1 MYKLG
6 LIGYPLG
13 HSMSAVIQQAGF
25 KSIGAEGS
33 YDILETPPE
42 DLISRVKFLKVN
54 DYSGFNITIPLKVPI
69 SLFLDEIDE
78 TANIAGCANTVKILP
93 DKSFKGYNTDIYGFR
108 TAIPNSS
115 RLNGKKAGIIGT
127 GGASRA
133 ATVGLIQTGVKEIN
147 YYCRNIINSTPMV
160 NSMIDAFPE
169 ITFNSYQLQNKI
181 IDLSDL
187 SILVN
192 CTPVGM
198 RGNSMDMTPISKY
211 SLESL
216 PKDALVY
223 DVIYNPI
230 RTLFLQDAEKLGLEI
245 VSGLDMLIYQGAKA
259 LEIWTGKTPDFQAM
273 KIAALEELLI
283 KSSNVSID

>member
-25 KSIGAEGS
+25 KSIGETGS
-33 YDILETPPE
+33 YDILETPPN
-42 DLISRVKFLKVN
+42 DLIDRVKFLKVN
-54 DYSGFNITIPLKVPI
+54 DYDGFNVTIPLKVPI

-78 TANIAGCANTVKILP
+78 TANIAGCANTVKIMP

-108 TAIPNSS
+108 AAIPNAS
-115 RLNGKKAGIIGT
+115 RLDGKTAGIIGT

-133 ATVGLIQTGVKEIN
+133 ATVGLIQAGIKVVN
-147 YYCRNIINSTPMV
+147 YYSRNIINSSAMI
-160 NSMIDAFPE
+160 NSMRNSFPE
-169 ITFNSYQLQNKI
+169 ITFNNYQLQNI
-181 IDLSDL
+181 RELSDV

-198 RGNSMDMTPISKY
+198 RGNSMDMMPITKL
-211 SLESL
+211 SLEEL
-216 PKDALVY
+216 PKDAIVY
-223 DVIYNPI
+223 DVIYNPMK
-230 RTLFLQDAEKLGLEI
+230 TLLLKEAETLGLET

-259 LEIWTGKTPDFQAM
+259 LEIWTGKMPDVQTM
-273 KIAALEELLI
+273 KIAALEELY
-283 KSSNVSID
+283 

>member
-25 KSIGAEGS
+25 KSIGETGS
-33 YDILETPPE
+33 YDILETPPNE
-42 DLISRVKFLKVN
+42 LIDRVKFLKVN
-54 DYSGFNITIPLKVPI
+54 NYDGFNVTIPLKVPI

-78 TANIAGCANTVKILP
+78 TANIAGCANTVKIMP

-115 RLNGKKAGIIGT
+115 RLDGKTAGIVGT

-133 ATVGLIQTGVKEIN
+133 ATVGLIQAGIKVVN
-147 YYCRNIINSTPMV
+147 YYSRNIINSSAMI
-160 NSMIDAFPE
+160 NSMRNSFPE
-169 ITFNSYQLQNKI
+169 ITFNNYQLQNI
-181 IDLSDL
+181 RNLSDI

-198 RGNSMDMTPISKY
+198 RGNSMDMMPITRL
-211 SLESL
+211 SLEEL
-216 PKDALVY
+216 PKDAIVY
-223 DVIYNPI
+223 DVIYNPMK
-230 RTLFLQDAEKLGLEI
+230 TLLLKEAESIGLET

-259 LEIWTGKTPDFQAM
+259 LEIWTGKMPDVQTM
-273 KIAALEELLI
+273 KIAALEELY
-283 KSSNVSID
+283 

>member
-25 KSIGAEGS
+25 KSIGETGS
-33 YDILETPPE
+33 YDILETPPNE
-42 DLISRVKFLKVN
+42 LIDRVKFLKVN
-54 DYSGFNITIPLKVPI
+54 NYDGFNVTIPLKVPI

-78 TANIAGCANTVKILP
+78 TANIAGCANTVKIMP

-115 RLNGKKAGIIGT
+115 RLDGKTAGIIGT

-133 ATVGLIQTGVKEIN
+133 ATVGLIQAGIKVVN
-147 YYCRNIINSTPMV
+147 YYSRNIINSSAMI
-160 NSMIDAFPE
+160 NSMRNSFPE
-169 ITFNSYQLQNKI
+169 ITFNNYQLQNI
-181 IDLSDL
+181 RNLSDI

-198 RGNSMDMTPISKY
+198 RGNSMDMMPITRL
-211 SLESL
+211 SLEEL

-223 DVIYNPI
+223 DVIYNPMK
-230 RTLFLQDAEKLGLEI
+230 TLLLKEAESLGLET

-259 LEIWTGKTPDFQAM
+259 LEIWTGKMPDVQTM
-273 KIAALEELLI
+273 KIAALEELY
-283 KSSNVSID
+283 

>member
-25 KSIGAEGS
+25 KSIGETGS
-33 YDILETPPE
+33 YDILETPPNE
-42 DLISRVKFLKVN
+42 LIDRVKFLKVN
-54 DYSGFNITIPLKVPI
+54 NYDGFNVTIPLKVPI

-78 TANIAGCANTVKILP
+78 TANIAGCANTVKIMP

-115 RLNGKKAGIIGT
+115 RLVGKTAGIIGT

-133 ATVGLIQTGVKEIN
+133 ATVGLIQAGIKVVN
-147 YYCRNIINSTPMV
+147 YYSRNIINSSAMI
-160 NSMIDAFPE
+160 NSMRNSFPE
-169 ITFNSYQLQNKI
+169 ITFNNYQLQNI
-181 IDLSDL
+181 RNLSDI

-198 RGNSMDMTPISKY
+198 RGNSMDMMPITRL
-211 SLESL
+211 SLEEL

-223 DVIYNPI
+223 DVIYNPMK
-230 RTLFLQDAEKLGLEI
+230 TLLLKEAESIGLET

-259 LEIWTGKTPDFQAM
+259 LEIWTGKMPDVQTM
-273 KIAALEELLI
+273 KIAALEELY
-283 KSSNVSID
+283 

>member
-25 KSIGAEGS
+25 KSIGETGS
-33 YDILETPPE
+33 YDILETPPN
-42 DLISRVKFLKVN
+42 DLIDRVKFLKVN
-54 DYSGFNITIPLKVPI
+54 DYDGFNVTIPLKVPI

-78 TANIAGCANTVKILP
+78 TANIAGCANTVKIMP

-108 TAIPNSS
+108 AAIPNAS
-115 RLNGKKAGIIGT
+115 RLDGKTAGIIGT

-133 ATVGLIQTGVKEIN
+133 ATVGLIQAGIKVVN
-147 YYCRNIINSTPMV
+147 YYSRNIINSSAMI
-160 NSMIDAFPE
+160 NSMRNSFPE
-169 ITFNSYQLQNKI
+169 ITFNNYQLQNI
-181 IDLSDL
+181 RELSDV

-198 RGNSMDMTPISKY
+198 RGNSMDMMPITKL
-211 SLESL
+211 SLEELS
-216 PKDALVY
+216 KDAIVY
-223 DVIYNPI
+223 DVIYNPMK
-230 RTLFLQDAEKLGLEI
+230 TLLLKEAETLGLET

-259 LEIWTGKTPDFQAM
+259 LEIWTGKMPDVQTM
-273 KIAALEELLI
+273 KIAALEELY
-283 KSSNVSID
+283 

>member
-25 KSIGAEGS
+25 KSIGETGS
-33 YDILETPPE
+33 YDILETPPNE
-42 DLISRVKFLKVN
+42 LIDRVKFLKVN
-54 DYSGFNITIPLKVPI
+54 NYGGFNVTIPLKVPI

-78 TANIAGCANTVKILP
+78 TANIAGCANTVKIMP

-108 TAIPNSS
+108 AAIPNAS
-115 RLNGKKAGIIGT
+115 RLDGKTAGIIGT

-133 ATVGLIQTGVKEIN
+133 ATVGLIQAGIKVVN
-147 YYCRNIINSTPMV
+147 YYSRNIINSSAMI
-160 NSMIDAFPE
+160 NSMRNSFPE
-169 ITFNSYQLQNKI
+169 ITFNNYQLQNI
-181 IDLSDL
+181 RNLSDI

-198 RGNSMDMTPISKY
+198 RGNSMDMMPITRL
-211 SLESL
+211 SLEEL

-223 DVIYNPI
+223 DVIYNPMK
-230 RTLFLQDAEKLGLEI
+230 TLLLKEAESLGLET

-259 LEIWTGKTPDFQAM
+259 LEIWTGKMPDVQTM
-273 KIAALEELLI
+273 KIAALEELY
-283 KSSNVSID
+283 

>member
-25 KSIGAEGS
+25 KSIGETGS
-33 YDILETPPE
+33 YDILETPPNE
-42 DLISRVKFLKVN
+42 LIDRVKFLKVN
-54 DYSGFNITIPLKVPI
+54 NYDGFNVTIPLKVPI

-78 TANIAGCANTVKILP
+78 TANIAGCANTVKIMP

-115 RLNGKKAGIIGT
+115 RLVGKTAGIIGT

-133 ATVGLIQTGVKEIN
+133 ATVGLIQAGIKVVN
-147 YYCRNIINSTPMV
+147 YYSRNIINSSAMI
-160 NSMIDAFPE
+160 NSMRNSFPE
-169 ITFNSYQLQNKI
+169 ITFNNYQLQNI
-181 IDLSDL
+181 RNLSDI

-198 RGNSMDMTPISKY
+198 RGNSMDMMPITRL
-211 SLESL
+211 SLEEL

-223 DVIYNPI
+223 DVIYNPMK
-230 RTLFLQDAEKLGLEI
+230 TLLLKEAESLGLET

-259 LEIWTGKTPDFQAM
+259 LEIWTGKMPDVQTM
-273 KIAALEELLI
+273 KIAALEELY
-283 KSSNVSID
+283 

>member
-25 KSIGAEGS
+25 KSIGETGS

-42 DLISRVKFLKVN
+42 DLINRIKDLKVN
-54 DYSGFNITIPLKVPI
+54 NYNGFNVTIPLKVPI
-69 SLFLDEIDE
+69 ALFLDEIDE

-108 TAIPNSS
+108 TAIPNST
-115 RLNGKKAGIIGT
+115 RLNDKKAGVIGT

-133 ATVGLIQTGVKEIN
+133 ATVGLIQSGVKEIN
-147 YYCRNIINSTPMV
+147 YYSRNIINSAAMI
-160 NSMIDAFPE
+160 NSMRESFPE
-169 ITFNSYQLQNKI
+169 IKFNNYPLQNIK
-181 IDLSDL
+181 DLSAI

-198 RGNSMDMTPISKY
+198 RGNSMDMMPITKY
-211 SLESL
+211 TLAQL
-216 PKDALVY
+216 PKDAIVY

-230 RTLFLQDAEKLGLEI
+230 KTLLLKEAEQLGLET

-259 LEIWTGKTPDFQAM
+259 LEIWTGKMPDVQTM
-273 KIAALEELLI
+273 KIAALQELY
-283 KSSNVSID
+283 

>member
-25 KSIGAEGS
+25 KSIGETGS
-33 YDILETPPE
+33 YDILETPPN
-42 DLISRVKFLKVN
+42 DLIDRVKFLKVN
-54 DYSGFNITIPLKVPI
+54 DYDGFNVTIPLKVPI

-78 TANIAGCANTVKILP
+78 TANIAGCANTVKIMP

-108 TAIPNSS
+108 AAIPNAS
-115 RLNGKKAGIIGT
+115 RLDGKTAGIIGT

-133 ATVGLIQTGVKEIN
+133 ATVGLIQAGIKVVN
-147 YYCRNIINSTPMV
+147 YYSRNIINSSAMI
-160 NSMIDAFPE
+160 NSMRNSFPE
-169 ITFNSYQLQNKI
+169 ITFNNYQLQNI
-181 IDLSDL
+181 RELSDV

-198 RGNSMDMTPISKY
+198 RGNSMDMMPITKL
-211 SLESL
+211 SLEEL
-216 PKDALVY
+216 PKDAIVY
-223 DVIYNPI
+223 DVIYNPMK
-230 RTLFLQDAEKLGLEI
+230 TLLLKEAESLGLET

-259 LEIWTGKTPDFQAM
+259 LEIWTGKMPDVQTM
-273 KIAALEELLI
+273 KIAALEELY
-283 KSSNVSID
+283 

>member
-25 KSIGAEGS
+25 KSIGETGS
-33 YDILETPPE
+33 YDILETPPDE
-42 DLISRVKFLKVN
+42 LINRVKSLKVN
-54 DYSGFNITIPLKVPI
+54 NYDGFNVTIPLKVPI

-78 TANIAGCANTVKILP
+78 TANIAGCANTVKIMP

-108 TAIPNSS
+108 AAIPNPA
-115 RLNGKKAGIIGT
+115 RLDGKTAGIIGT

-133 ATVGLIQTGVKEIN
+133 ATVGLIQAGVKVVN
-147 YYCRNIINSTPMV
+147 YYSRNIINSSAMI
-160 NSMIDAFPE
+160 NSMRGSFPE
-169 ITFNSYQLQNKI
+169 ITFNNYQLQNI
-181 IDLSDL
+181 RDLSEV

-198 RGNSMDMTPISKY
+198 RGNSMDMMPITKM
-211 SLESL
+211 SLEQL
-216 PKDALVY
+216 PKEAIVY
-223 DVIYNPI
+223 DVIYNPMK
-230 RTLFLQDAEKLGLEI
+230 TLLLKEAEALGLET

-259 LEIWTGKTPDFQAM
+259 LEIWTGKTPDVQTM
-273 KIAALEELLI
+273 KIAALEELY
-283 KSSNVSID
+283 

>member
-25 KSIGAEGS
+25 KSIGETGS

-42 DLISRVKFLKVN
+42 DLINRIKDLKVN
-54 DYSGFNITIPLKVPI
+54 NYNGFNVTIPLKVPI
-69 SLFLDEIDE
+69 ALFLDEIDE

-108 TAIPNSS
+108 TAIPNST
-115 RLNGKKAGIIGT
+115 RLNDKKAGIIGT

-133 ATVGLIQTGVKEIN
+133 ATVGLIQSGVKEIN
-147 YYCRNIINSTPMV
+147 YYSRNIINSAAMI
-160 NSMIDAFPE
+160 NSMRESFPE
-169 ITFNSYQLQNKI
+169 IKFNNYPLQNIK
-181 IDLSDL
+181 DLSTI

-198 RGNSMDMTPISKY
+198 RGNSMDMMPITKY
-211 SLESL
+211 TLAQL
-216 PKDALVY
+216 PKDAIVY

-230 RTLFLQDAEKLGLEI
+230 KTLLLKEAEQLGLET

-259 LEIWTGKTPDFQAM
+259 LEIWTGKMPDVQTM
-273 KIAALEELLI
+273 KIAALQELY
-283 KSSNVSID
+283 

>member
-25 KSIGAEGS
+25 KSIGETGS
-33 YDILETPPE
+33 YDILETPPNE
-42 DLISRVKFLKVN
+42 LIDRVKFLKVN
-54 DYSGFNITIPLKVPI
+54 NYDGFNVTIPLKVPI

-78 TANIAGCANTVKILP
+78 TANIAGCANTVKIMP

-108 TAIPNSS
+108 AAIPNSS
-115 RLNGKKAGIIGT
+115 RLVGKTAGIIGT

-133 ATVGLIQTGVKEIN
+133 ATVGLIQAGIKVVN
-147 YYCRNIINSTPMV
+147 YYSRNI
-160 NSMIDAFPE
+160 
-169 ITFNSYQLQNKI
+169 YQLQNI
-181 IDLSDL
+181 RNLSDI

-198 RGNSMDMTPISKY
+198 RGNSMDMMPITRL
-211 SLESL
+211 SLEEL

-223 DVIYNPI
+223 DVIYNPMK
-230 RTLFLQDAEKLGLEI
+230 TLLLKEAESLGLET

-259 LEIWTGKTPDFQAM
+259 LEIWTGKMPDVQTM
-273 KIAALEELLI
+273 KIAALEELY
-283 KSSNVSID
+283 

>member
-1 MYKLG
+1 MYKLC

-25 KSIGAEGS
+25 KSIGETGS
-33 YDILETPPE
+33 YDILETPPNE
-42 DLISRVKFLKVN
+42 LIDRVKFLKVN
-54 DYSGFNITIPLKVPI
+54 NYDGFNVTIPLKVPI

-78 TANIAGCANTVKILP
+78 TANIAGCANTVKIMP

-115 RLNGKKAGIIGT
+115 RLVGKTAGIIGT

-133 ATVGLIQTGVKEIN
+133 ATVGLIQAGIKVVN
-147 YYCRNIINSTPMV
+147 YYSRNIINSSAMI
-160 NSMIDAFPE
+160 NSMRNSFPE
-169 ITFNSYQLQNKI
+169 ITFNNYQLQNI
-181 IDLSDL
+181 RNLSDI

-198 RGNSMDMTPISKY
+198 RGNSMDMMPITRL
-211 SLESL
+211 SLEEL

-223 DVIYNPI
+223 DVIYNPMK
-230 RTLFLQDAEKLGLEI
+230 TLLLKEAESLGLET

-259 LEIWTGKTPDFQAM
+259 LEIWTGKMPDVQTM
-273 KIAALEELLI
+273 KIAALEELY
-283 KSSNVSID
+283 